1 MYTIVGPKFKKAC
14 MSRPDWPEIERKA
27 KAVYGEGWKLVTPDE
42 YVELTESKAKPDT
55 PSR

>member
-1 MYTIVGPKFKKAC
+1 MYTIVGNMTKVAI
-14 MSRPDWPEIERKA
+14 MGRPDWPELEKKMKKI
-27 KAVYGEGWKLVTPDE
+27 YGEDWKLVSHDE